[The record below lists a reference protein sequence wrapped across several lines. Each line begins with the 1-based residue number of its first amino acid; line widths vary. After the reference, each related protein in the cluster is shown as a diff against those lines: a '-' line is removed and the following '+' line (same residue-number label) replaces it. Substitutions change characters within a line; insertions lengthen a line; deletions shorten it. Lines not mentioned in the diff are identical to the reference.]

1 MEMSTSKQS
10 SIFAT
15 EMRLKLTHSILRV
28 KNPSELIQFYVNK
41 FGMRNIEMSTA
52 SLAYN
57 VHILG
62 YTTNYDE
69 NFNVASST
77 LPSPTFLEFHYD
89 DSSTTN
95 QSLINS
101 GPSNVYWKIGITLHD
116 VDFAREILQSKQVNI
131 DNPSQFEDI
140 GYVCHLRD
148 PNGFVIELLQHDF
161 QETFK
166 AKMNES
172 GRKSLEDHFP
182 LGYPSCIGQIT
193 LQANDMDKTQ
203 WFYQDLLCMKLLS
216 IQEVPKFGFTLYFF
230 AWTNENPP
238 KSDIKDVSTN
248 REWLWKRPY
257 TTIEIRHFH
266 NQRQIAPFRDL
277 KQNEIGFE
285 GIRIMCNDLNMFIV
299 KMKAEKISFQESNGT
314 YGKEIIIRDPDNVP
328 IHVSQNKNEE

>member
-1 MEMSTSKQS
+1 MSTSKQS
-10 SIFAT
+10 SNFAS
-15 EMRLKLTHSILRV
+15 EMGLKLTHNILHV
-28 KNPSELIQFYVNK
+28 KDSSELIQFYVNN
-41 FGMRNIEMSTA
+41 FGMTSIEMPTP

-77 LPSPTFLEFHYD
+77 LPSPTFLELHYD

-95 QSLINS
+95 PSFINS

-116 VDFAREILQSKQVNI
+116 VDYAREILQSKQMNI

-148 PNGFVIELLQHDF
+148 PNGFTIELLQHDF

-166 AKMNES
+166 AEMNKS
-172 GRKSLEDHFP
+172 VRKSFNDHFP

-203 WFYQDLLCMKLLS
+203 TFYQDVLCMKLLS

-238 KSDIKDVSTN
+238 KSDIKDASTN

-257 TTIEIRHFH
+257 TVIEIRHFH
-266 NQRQIAPFRDL
+266 NQRQITPFRDL
-277 KQNEIGFE
+277 QQNEIGFE
-285 GIRIMCNDLNMFIV
+285 GIRIMCKDLNMFIA
-299 KMKAEKISFQESNGT
+299 KMKAEKINFQESYGA
-314 YGKEIIIRDPDNVP
+314 YGKEIVIRDPNNVP